1 MACLLR
7 EYRFAVIYGSPL
19 VLDIVEEKI
28 FFDLWVGRLSS
39 VLTVPGFYDQVEGQ
53 RDRMAVRKIS

>member
-7 EYRFAVIYGSPL
+7 EYRFAVIYGSPP

-28 FFDLWVGRLSS
+28 FLTSGGDLGVLRSS
-39 VLTVPGFYDQVEGQ
+39 RGP
-53 RDRMAVRKIS
+53 A